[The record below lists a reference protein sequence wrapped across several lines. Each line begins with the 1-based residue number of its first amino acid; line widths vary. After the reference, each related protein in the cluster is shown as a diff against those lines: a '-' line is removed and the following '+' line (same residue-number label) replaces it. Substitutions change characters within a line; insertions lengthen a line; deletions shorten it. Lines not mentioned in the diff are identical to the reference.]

1 MAEFLGTGKPD
12 DIKLL
17 EKVKSP
23 LINRGRKLSNPDQ
36 CPRIILGISKY
47 VYTSDNM
54 SLKRVVQSVYGQ
66 WRLTQAKEVS
76 ELK

>member
-1 MAEFLGTGKPD
+1 MINALKSFL
-12 DIKLL
+12 
-17 EKVKSP
+17 ES
-23 LINRGRKLSNPDQ
+23 
-36 CPRIILGISKY
+36 SKY

-76 ELK
+76 EF

>member
-47 VYTSDNM
+47 VYCSDNM

-76 ELK
+76 EF